1 MFIEKDNFI
10 DVQLFY
16 KKKGRN
22 FIVYN
27 QISFKEEDFDEE
39 EKKEFKQINL
49 KMKQLTWGLY
59 NELQEDATVQNMSGS
74 KSFNYRIY
82 KERRLLKLLQSWDAK
97 KEDKDG
103 NEVPVPINS
112 ETISSLAPEIAESI
126 LDSYD
131 EICLLGTDDEKKS

>member
-27 QISFKEEDFDEE
+27 QISF
-39 EKKEFKQINL
+39 
-49 KMKQLTWGLY
+49 
-59 NELQEDATVQNMSGS
+59 
-74 KSFNYRIY
+74 